1 MFSTELSTR
10 SCDGYAVVALRGE
23 LDLADAADVAA
34 ELTAVA
40 AREPG
45 IIVDLAGLRVLIVD
59 DNPALRREIRRQ
71 LESAG
76 LEVCGEASDGIEGLE
91 NAREVR
97 PDLVI
102 LDVAMPRLNG
112 IDAARELRKV
122 QPKLPVILHTLHA
135 DIIRSQGLPE
145 GVSEV
150 VAKGEP
156 LIPVVLTLLDAPRQ

>member
-1 MFSTELSTR
+1 MT
-10 SCDGYAVVALRGE
+10 
-23 LDLADAADVAA
+23 
-34 ELTAVA
+34 
-40 AREPG
+40 
-45 IIVDLAGLRVLIVD
+45 RVLIVD

-91 NAREVR
+91 KAREVR

-145 GVSEV
+145 GVAEV

>member
-1 MFSTELSTR
+1 MT
-10 SCDGYAVVALRGE
+10 
-23 LDLADAADVAA
+23 
-34 ELTAVA
+34 
-40 AREPG
+40 
-45 IIVDLAGLRVLIVD
+45 RVLIVD

-91 NAREVR
+91 KAREVR

-122 QPKLPVILHTLHA
+122 QPRLPVILHTLHA

-145 GVSEV
+145 GVDEV

-156 LIPVVLTLLDAPRQ
+156 LIPCVLKLLGAPQQP

>member
-1 MFSTELSTR
+1 MT
-10 SCDGYAVVALRGE
+10 
-23 LDLADAADVAA
+23 
-34 ELTAVA
+34 
-40 AREPG
+40 
-45 IIVDLAGLRVLIVD
+45 RVLIVD

-76 LEVCGEASDGIEGLE
+76 LEVCGEASDGLEGLE
-91 NAREVR
+91 KAREIK

-122 QPKLPVILHTLHA
+122 QPQLPVILHTLHA

-145 GVSEV
+145 GVAQV

-156 LIPVVLTLLDAPRQ
+156 LIPSVLRLLGAPPQM

>member
-1 MFSTELSTR
+1 M
-10 SCDGYAVVALRGE
+10 
-23 LDLADAADVAA
+23 
-34 ELTAVA
+34 
-40 AREPG
+40 
-45 IIVDLAGLRVLIVD
+45 D

-91 NAREVR
+91 KAREVR

-122 QPKLPVILHTLHA
+122 QPRLPVILHTLHA
-135 DIIRSQGLPE
+135 DIIRSQGMPE
-145 GVSEV
+145 GVDEV

-156 LIPVVLTLLDAPRQ
+156 LIPCVLKLLDAPQQP

>member
-1 MFSTELSTR
+1 MT
-10 SCDGYAVVALRGE
+10 
-23 LDLADAADVAA
+23 
-34 ELTAVA
+34 
-40 AREPG
+40 
-45 IIVDLAGLRVLIVD
+45 RVLIVD

-91 NAREVR
+91 KAREVR

-122 QPKLPVILHTLHA
+122 QPRLPVILHTLHA
-135 DIIRSQGLPE
+135 DIIRSQGMPE
-145 GVSEV
+145 GVDEV

-156 LIPVVLTLLDAPRQ
+156 LIPCVLKLLDAPQQP